1 MSDNEKKDELPP
13 TLLGFPILPAEEGT
27 FKEFREHRDKIIFG
41 TFGLSQEN
49 LKHGVE
55 QSHTSFGLPP
65 YLRRK
70 NIEGEFFS
78 EETPENVPVQEL
90 EQRYNIMR
98 YLAMLYPNL
107 TEFQIWKIAGRA
119 IQLCEGR
126 DYYGRPEE

>member
-1 MSDNEKKDELPP
+1 MSDDEKKDEFPP
-13 TLLGFPILPAEEGT
+13 TLFGFPILPAEEGT

-55 QSHTSFGLPP
+55 QSNTSFGALK
-65 YLRRK
+65 YRK
-70 NIEGEFFS
+70 QFEGTFI
-78 EETPENVPVQEL
+78 EETPESLPVL
-90 EQRYNIMR
+90 ERERRYQIMH
-98 YLAMLYPNL
+98 YLAALYPNL
-107 TEFQIWKIAGRA
+107 SEFQTWKIAGRV